1 MLKLSLINRTK
12 FLFTRKDE
20 DEKGADSSDDADDVR
35 HVGDKHGDE
44 KGGGDPGHRQKHSA
58 ATLERPSD
66 DSPAMSLNS
75 QHQVQNDRSVT
86 NTHTHTQFHRQ
97 GLTQK
102 QRCSALMSS
111 HLPRRRMM
119 G

>member
-1 MLKLSLINRTK
+1 MLKLGLIH

-35 HVGDKHGDE
+35 HVRDEHGDE
-44 KGGGDPGHRQKHSA
+44 KSEGDPGHRQKHSA

-66 DSPAMSLNS
+66 DSPAMSLSS
-75 QHQVQNDRSVT
+75 QHQVQDDRPVT
-86 NTHTHTQFHRQ
+86 NTQFCSH
-97 GLTQK
+97 GLTQ
-102 QRCSALMSS
+102 RRLHSALTSS